1 MKWRAATD
9 TSAVAAGAAGVRID
23 DISIIASFPVCA
35 QPVSAVSRKTHGGG
49 PPPRDVPLPLVGG
62 AGIECRAGQGAGG
75 DHQMVVTFA
84 TPIASVGGASVTGT
98 GSVVG
103 SPSVSGAVV
112 TVNLTG
118 VTNAQT
124 IVVTLNNVNDGVN
137 IGNVAIPMGVLL
149 GDTTGDGVVNSGDV
163 TQVRRQS
170 GLVADP
176 TNFRED
182 LTVSG
187 VIDSGDI
194 TLVRRQVGTA
204 LP

>member
-1 MKWRAATD
+1 
-9 TSAVAAGAAGVRID
+9 V
-23 DISIIASFPVCA
+23 
-35 QPVSAVSRKTHGGG
+35 VSRKIHGAD
-49 PPPRDVPLPLVGG
+49 PTPRDIDLMPAPVGTVG
-62 AGIECRAGQGAGG
+62 VECRNKGDNTHTMIFTFDRNLVTTPAPTVRVAQGTAN
-75 DHQMVVTFA
+75 V
-84 TPIASVGGASVTGT
+84 ASSNFGPA
-98 GSVVG
+98 
-103 SPSVSGAVV
+103 ANQY
-112 TVNLTG
+112 TVNLSG
-118 VTNAQT
+118 VANAQHLQVSLDGLHDSAGA
-124 IVVTLNNVNDGVN
+124 ILNNVPGRMD
-137 IGNVAIPMGVLL
+137 VLL

-194 TLVRRQVGTA
+194 TLVRRQSGTA